1 VCLHNLGVTLC
12 WGCGDHLFQMD
23 FIQWI
28 YTFHPFWL
36 PSISDGIHTVDI
48 HIPSLLDGC
57 VQALQENW
65 GPSISDGIHTVDI
78 HIPSLLDGCVQ
89 ALQENCSVLDGY
101 PKANRRDLHWRVL
114 ELYEKPRR
122 STLSPIDLWSIR
134 SYGLMSILNTPSTD
148 SQSTYLLVG
157 HDRSLESVKIN

>member
-36 PSISDGIHTVDI
+36 
-48 HIPSLLDGC
+48 
-57 VQALQENW
+57 
-65 GPSISDGIHTVDI
+65 PSISDGIHTVDI